1 MVPKKTD
8 RANLETKK
16 GLFIEI
22 GLVIAL
28 ALTLA
33 AFEYTKEDLRTANIQ
48 AIRDVQGEEEII
60 PITRQELQKPQDP
73 PKPKTVIIDLNIV
86 EDDIELTDELDFES
100 FDANQDDAIQIADVI
115 GNINKEEEEEDVEVF
130 YIVETMPQFQGEGI
144 EAFRAY
150 IQKNVTYPQLALENG
165 ISGIVY
171 VSFVINRRGELTNIS
186 ILRSVD
192 PSLDEEVIR
201 ALKAA
206 PKWEPGKQRGKP
218 VNVSFSI
225 PIRFILN

>member
-115 GNINKEEEEEDVEVF
+115 GNREQEQEEEDVEVF

>member
-115 GNINKEEEEEDVEVF
+115 GNKEEEEEEDVEVF

-218 VNVSFSI
+218 VNISFSI

>member
-115 GNINKEEEEEDVEVF
+115 GNKEEEEEEVEVF

>member
-1 MVPKKTD
+1 M
-8 RANLETKK
+8 
-16 GLFIEI
+16 
-22 GLVIAL
+22 
-28 ALTLA
+28 
-33 AFEYTKEDLRTANIQ
+33 
-48 AIRDVQGEEEII
+48 
-60 PITRQELQKPQDP
+60 
-73 PKPKTVIIDLNIV
+73 
-86 EDDIELTDELDFES
+86 
-100 FDANQDDAIQIADVI
+100 
-115 GNINKEEEEEDVEVF
+115 EVF

>member
-115 GNINKEEEEEDVEVF
+115 GNKEEEEEEDVEVF

>member
-60 PITRQELQKPQDP
+60 PITRQELQKPPDP

-115 GNINKEEEEEDVEVF
+115 GNREQEQEEEDVEVF

>member
-60 PITRQELQKPQDP
+60 PITRQELQKPPDP

-86 EDDIELTDELDFES
+86 EDDIELTDELDFDF

-115 GNINKEEEEEDVEVF
+115 GNKEKEQEEEDVEVF

>member
-115 GNINKEEEEEDVEVF
+115 GNKEEEEEDVEVF

-206 PKWEPGKQRGKP
+206 PNWEPGKQRGKP

>member
-115 GNINKEEEEEDVEVF
+115 GNKEEEEEDVEVF

>member
-115 GNINKEEEEEDVEVF
+115 GNIC
-130 YIVETMPQFQGEGI
+130 
-144 EAFRAY
+144 
-150 IQKNVTYPQLALENG
+150 
-165 ISGIVY
+165 
-171 VSFVINRRGELTNIS
+171 
-186 ILRSVD
+186 
-192 PSLDEEVIR
+192 
-201 ALKAA
+201 
-206 PKWEPGKQRGKP
+206 
-218 VNVSFSI
+218 
-225 PIRFILN
+225 

>member
-115 GNINKEEEEEDVEVF
+115 GNKEEEEEDVEVF

-165 ISGIVY
+165 NSGIVY

-206 PKWEPGKQRGKP
+206 PNWEPGKQRGKP

>member
-28 ALTLA
+28 ALTLG
-33 AFEYTKEDLRTANIQ
+33 AFEYTKEDLRTANVQ

-60 PITRQELQKPQDP
+60 PITRQELQKPPDP

-115 GNINKEEEEEDVEVF
+115 GNREQEQEEEDVEVF

>member
-1 MVPKKTD
+1 MT
-8 RANLETKK
+8 
-16 GLFIEI
+16 LFKSLTSSEI
-22 GLVIAL
+22 FA
-28 ALTLA
+28 
-33 AFEYTKEDLRTANIQ
+33 
-48 AIRDVQGEEEII
+48 
-60 PITRQELQKPQDP
+60 
-73 PKPKTVIIDLNIV
+73 
-86 EDDIELTDELDFES
+86 
-100 FDANQDDAIQIADVI
+100 
-115 GNINKEEEEEDVEVF
+115 KEEEEEDVEVF

>member
-115 GNINKEEEEEDVEVF
+115 GNITKEEEEEDVEVF

>member
-33 AFEYTKEDLRTANIQ
+33 AFEYTKEDLRTANVQ

-60 PITRQELQKPQDP
+60 PITRQELQKPPDP

-115 GNINKEEEEEDVEVF
+115 GNREQEQEEEDVEVF

>member
-60 PITRQELQKPQDP
+60 PITRQELQKPPDP

-115 GNINKEEEEEDVEVF
+115 GNKEQEEEDVEVF